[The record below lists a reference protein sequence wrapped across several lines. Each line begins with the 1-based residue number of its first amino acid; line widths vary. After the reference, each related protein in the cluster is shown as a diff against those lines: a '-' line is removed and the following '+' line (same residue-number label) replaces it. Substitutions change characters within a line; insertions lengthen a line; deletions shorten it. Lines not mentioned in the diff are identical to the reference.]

1 MSRGPAP
8 SISLIILV
16 VFVFAILLL
25 LTLNPWLFTA
35 YMEMFDQLQETVG
48 VIGTWTILIIAA
60 VVIAFII
67 VSMFVP
73 RHR

>member
-8 SISLIILV
+8 SIGLIILV

-35 YMEMFDQLQETVG
+35 YMAMFDQLQETIG
-48 VIGTWTILIIAA
+48 VLGSWVVLVIAA
-60 VVIAFII
+60 VVIAFVII
-67 VSMFVP
+67 SFTMP